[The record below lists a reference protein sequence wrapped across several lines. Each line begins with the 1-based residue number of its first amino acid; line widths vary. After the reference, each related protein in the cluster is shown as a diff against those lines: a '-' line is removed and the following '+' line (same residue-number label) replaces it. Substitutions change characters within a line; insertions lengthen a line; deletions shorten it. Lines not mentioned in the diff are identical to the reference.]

1 MASEPGHAPLSTEA
15 ANHRRGSLPS
25 TPPPAHASRRSGPDL
40 GLSVE
45 TLASPS
51 TPAVK

>member
-15 ANHRRGSLPS
+15 ANHGRGSLPS
-25 TPPPAHASRRSGPDL
+25 TPPLHASRHSGPDL